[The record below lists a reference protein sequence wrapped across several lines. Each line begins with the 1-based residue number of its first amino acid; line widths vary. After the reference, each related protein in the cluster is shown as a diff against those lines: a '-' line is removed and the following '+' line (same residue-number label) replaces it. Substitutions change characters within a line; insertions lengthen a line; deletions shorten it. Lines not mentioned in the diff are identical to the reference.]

1 MINIL
6 DNKLINPVTRQQEAK
21 VTLQEAWKEVQQ
33 KYHRSDNHDNYV
45 RVDSFADDTKQQL
58 KRE

>member
-6 DNKLINPVTRQQEAK
+6 DNKLINSVTRQQEAK

-33 KYHRSDNHDNYV
+33 KYHRSD
-45 RVDSFADDTKQQL
+45 SFTDDVSKEVTKQQL
-58 KRE
+58 KRD